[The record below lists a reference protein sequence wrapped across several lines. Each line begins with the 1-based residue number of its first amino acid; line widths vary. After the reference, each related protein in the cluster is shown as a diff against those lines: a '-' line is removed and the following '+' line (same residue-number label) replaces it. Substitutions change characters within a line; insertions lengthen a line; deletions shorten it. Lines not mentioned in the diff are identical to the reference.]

1 MLSCEFCEF
10 SKSTFFSEHLRTT
23 VALSFDYHLTSF
35 RTWLNV
41 GFTTWNPLV
50 ENISSVS
57 TIVFKIHVVMTLVFQ
72 EKCDVKFLHWHE
84 VCSTCEKTFQIAFN
98 SIWLFFAEIKEH
110 CKAMFGHFSKPFI
123 VGPGTLTV
131 ALFVAATSL
140 RIFFYPPPEVC
151 KFTEECWDNMRV
163 EQDRWSL

>member
-1 MLSCEFCEF
+1 MLSCEFCEL
-10 SKSTFFSEHLRTT
+10 SKSIFFSEHLRTT
-23 VALSFDYHLTSF
+23 ATVSLDYPLTSF

-41 GFTTWNPLV
+41 GFTIWNPLV

-84 VCSTCEKTFQIAFN
+84 ICSTCEKTFQIAFN

-110 CKAMFGHFSKPFI
+110 CKVVFGHSFSNVISTNPF
-123 VGPGTLTV
+123 VYWRRVSRTTLY
-131 ALFVAATSL
+131 ALSSYFIIYNFFFFLQAYFLHISL
-140 RIFFYPPPEVC
+140 
-151 KFTEECWDNMRV
+151 KAHM
-163 EQDRWSL
+163 SK